1 MRRCVP
7 REERLEI
14 LRKCHAEEYGGHYSH
29 FRTQAKVW
37 SSGFYWPEMHE
48 DTKRYVASC
57 PECQRTGNISQR
69 NSMPLRYNLQI
80 DLFDVWGIDF
90 MGPFKNSHGY
100 EHILVMVD
108 YVSKWVEAMPCHKA
122 STEESIAMIKNMVF
136 PRFGTPRILI
146 SDGGTHFTGKTFK
159 KCLSKLGIEHRVST
173 AYHPQTNGQAETSN
187 RQLKSILNKT
197 IEKGGKDWSKKLD
210 RALWAYRTAF
220 KTPIGMTPYQ
230 FVYGKACH
238 LPVELEHKA
247 YWAIKEMNLD
257 LDATV
262 VKRRIQISELEEM
275 RLKAYE
281 NASIYK
287 ERIKRWYDKRLRK
300 KEFKEG
306 DKVLLYN
313 SRFKTFG
320 KGKLQSKWD
329 GPYVVHSVLS
339 NGAVTIMDVKGY
351 QFMVNG
357 QRLKLY
363 YEPDIVPLHQVD
375 VFTMEEEPER
385 PA

>member
-1 MRRCVP
+1 M
-7 REERLEI
+7 E
-14 LRKCHAEEYGGHYSH
+14 
-29 FRTQAKVW
+29 
-37 SSGFYWPEMHE
+37 
-48 DTKRYVASC
+48 
-57 PECQRTGNISQR
+57 
-69 NSMPLRYNLQI
+69 
-80 DLFDVWGIDF
+80 
-90 MGPFKNSHGY
+90 PFKKSHGF

-108 YVSKWVEAMPCHKA
+108 YVPKWVESMPCRKA
-122 STEESIAMIKNMVF
+122 STEESIAMIKYMIF

-146 SDGGTHFTGKTFK
+146 SDRGTHFTGKNFK
-159 KCLSKLGIEHRVST
+159 KCLSKLGIEHRIST
-173 AYHPQTNGQAETSN
+173 AYHPQTNGQAETLN
-187 RQLKSILNKT
+187 RQLKIICNKT

-210 RALWAYRTAF
+210 RALWAYRTTF

-257 LDATV
+257 LDAVV

-281 NASIYK
+281 NTSIYK
-287 ERIKRWYDKRLRK
+287 ERIKRWYDKRLK
-300 KEFKEG
+300 KMKFKG

-329 GPYVVHSVLS
+329 GPYIVHLVLS
-339 NGAVTIMDVKGY
+339 NGAVTIMDVKGD

-357 QRLKLY
+357 QVLKVY
-363 YEPDIVPLHQVD
+363 YEPDVVPLHHID
-375 VFTMEEEPER
+375 VFTMEEEHER
-385 PA
+385 QA

>member
-1 MRRCVP
+1 
-7 REERLEI
+7 
-14 LRKCHAEEYGGHYSH
+14 
-29 FRTQAKVW
+29 
-37 SSGFYWPEMHE
+37 MHE
-48 DTKRYVASC
+48 DTKRYAASC
-57 PECQRTGNISQR
+57 PECQRTRNISQR
-69 NSMPLRYNLQI
+69 NYMPLRYNLQI

-90 MGPFKNSHGY
+90 MGPFRNSHAF
-100 EHILVMVD
+100 EHILIMVD
-108 YVSKWVEAMPCHKA
+108 YVSKWVEAIPCRKA
-122 STEESIAMIKNMVF
+122 STEESIAMSKSMIF

-146 SDGGTHFTGKTFK
+146 SDGATHFTGNNFK
-159 KCLSKLGIEHRVST
+159 KCLSKLGIEHRLST
-173 AYHPQTNGQAETSN
+173 TYHPQTNRQAETSN

-197 IEKGGKDWSKKLD
+197 IEKGGKDWSNKLD
-210 RALWAYRTAF
+210 GALWAYQTVF
-220 KTPIGMTPYQ
+220 ETPIGMTPYQ

-247 YWAIKEMNLD
+247 YWAIKEMSLD
-257 LDATV
+257 LDAAV
-262 VKRRIQISELEEM
+262 VKRRIQISELEYM

-287 ERIKRWYDKRLRK
+287 ERIKRWYDKRLKK

-339 NGAVTIMDVKGY
+339 SGEVTIMDVKGD

-357 QRLKLY
+357 QRIKVY
-363 YEPDIVPLHQVD
+363 YEPDIVPLHHID
-375 VFTMEEEPER
+375 VSTKEEEPER
-385 PA
+385 PT

>member
-1 MRRCVP
+1 
-7 REERLEI
+7 
-14 LRKCHAEEYGGHYSH
+14 
-29 FRTQAKVW
+29 
-37 SSGFYWPEMHE
+37 
-48 DTKRYVASC
+48 
-57 PECQRTGNISQR
+57 
-69 NSMPLRYNLQI
+69 MPLKYNLQI
-80 DLFDVWGIDF
+80 DLFYVWGIDF
-90 MGPFKNSHGY
+90 TGPFKNSHGY

-108 YVSKWVEAMPCHKA
+108 SVSKWVEAMPCRKA
-122 STEESIAMIKNMVF
+122 STEEFITIIKNMIF
-136 PRFGTPRILI
+136 PRFGTPRILT
-146 SDGGTHFTGKTFK
+146 SDGGTHFTQQNFK

-173 AYHPQTNGQAETSN
+173 PYHPQTNRQAETSN

-210 RALWAYRTAF
+210 GALWAYRTTF
-220 KTPIGMTPYQ
+220 KTLIGMTPYN
-230 FVYGKACH
+230 FIYGKACH

-257 LDATV
+257 LDTAE
-262 VKRRIQISELEEM
+262 VKRRIQINELEEM

-287 ERIKRWYDKRLRK
+287 ERIKRWYDKRLKK

-313 SRFKTFG
+313 SRFKTSR

-329 GPYVVHSVLS
+329 RPYVVHSVLS
-339 NGAVTIMDVKGY
+339 NGAVTIIDVKGD

-357 QRLKLY
+357 QPLKVY
-363 YEPDIVPLHQVD
+363 YEPDVVPLHHID